1 MPECVLVVLLAA
13 NSGCRPARTPATGQ
27 QPGADRGS
35 GLRVLTPMVRIAA
48 GSFTMGSDRGGG
60 DEQPAHRVTLDAFY
74 LDKYLVTQESYQ
86 GLAWAKTP
94 ARTRKAAR
102 TPWSA
107 CAGATPSRTAMPARN
122 AMDSTRAIARSSRA
136 SGSATSKPA
145 DTACRP
151 RRNGSTPAVRER
163 IRTTRFGN
171 SGQELGKYA
180 WYATNAG
187 NQTHR
192 VGQKQPNA
200 WGLHDMHGNVWEW
213 VNDFYAAEFYK
224 ESPERNPRG
233 PKSGM
238 GLMRGGSF
246 RDSQDSCRSSYRK
259 YNDDEDQ
266 APVCAAYEHLGFRCA
281 RACKDK

>member
-1 MPECVLVVLLAA
+1 
-13 NSGCRPARTPATGQ
+13 
-27 QPGADRGS
+27 
-35 GLRVLTPMVRIAA
+35 MVHIVG
-48 GSFTMGSDRGGG
+48 GSFIMGSDRGGA

-86 GLAWAKTP
+86 GLMGKNP
-94 ARTRKAAR
+94 SKNQESGKNPVERVR
-102 TPWSA
+102 WSDA
-107 CAGATPSRTAMPARN
+107 VRYCN
-122 AMDSTRAIARSSRA
+122 ARSKRDGLDPCYREVNPGIWECNFEA
-136 SGSATSKPA
+136 SGYRLPTEAEWEY
-145 DTACRP
+145 ACRA
-151 RRNGSTPAVRER
+151 GTDTDYS
-163 IRTTRFGN
+163 FGN

-192 VGQKQPNA
+192 VGQKLPNA

-213 VNDFYAAEFYK
+213 VNDFYAPEFYK

-266 APVCAAYEHLGFRCA
+266 ALVCAAYEHLGFRCA